1 MTTSLRS
8 GAIHYISEIND
19 AIASNKFTSGKS
31 ISTLGR
37 VISWSV
43 AENLVIIEHKNA
55 RLTVDVSLLGEFPLK
70 IDSLFQFIGELDIA
84 DHNHVSAHQFHIGWR
99 KDTTIAF
106 FSKPLTCGA
115 RNRVSPY

>member
-84 DHNHVSAHQFHIGWR
+84 DHNH
-99 KDTTIAF
+99 
-106 FSKPLTCGA
+106 PLTCGA